1 MKTPYRLTL
10 LLGIITYAL
19 LAAMSLWLYR
29 ERMLFSDMAFQV
41 FHIIR
46 TGDLQVQSGRFGAV
60 GTQVFPWLARGAG
73 LPLKGVLM
81 AYSLGHVLYYA
92 ALFGWVMGLL
102 RQWRWGLALVLLSV
116 LLTTHTF
123 YWLSEAPQG
132 LAFLLAV
139 LAWMDT
145 RKAVSDIRPWQWPL
159 FVATLVTAFYFHPM
173 VLYAMVFCCVWLFF
187 YEKERAKRHVW
198 LMGLL
203 LFVVLFIIKF
213 KVLPLDWY
221 DAMSLSRTQAFV
233 DLWPNWFDLKSNR
246 DFMAWLWRD
255 YHFLPIFYGINAAL
269 LLRAKQWW
277 LAAWSIA
284 FPIGYVFL
292 VNVPFHAG
300 DNQFYLE
307 NLYLPL
313 AIMVGVPF
321 VFGQFF
327 HKPSPNWAFVVLA
340 AVIVLRIGHIA
351 QARQPWQQRVV
362 WLEQLLATHTSPKTI
377 LLEKDLPQDLLR
389 FTWGIPYETL
399 LLSSIL
405 GPEHSQLFFQTKE
418 VTPKLD
424 SLSHKG
430 NLFLGTFKHYRLSE
444 FPRQYFGVDTVVGYN
459 N

>member
-1 MKTPYRLTL
+1 MRTPYRLTL
-10 LLGIITYAL
+10 LLGLITYAL
-19 LAAMSLWLYR
+19 LAALALWLYR

-81 AYSLGHVLYYA
+81 AYSAGHVLYYA
-92 ALFGWVMGLL
+92 VLFGWVMGVL

-116 LLTTHTF
+116 LMTTHTF

-145 RKAVSDIRPWQWPL
+145 RTTIRDIRPWQWPL
-159 FVATLVTAFYFHPM
+159 FVAALVTAFYFHPM
-173 VLYAMVFCCVWLFF
+173 VLYAMVFCCIWLFF
-187 YEKERAKRHVW
+187 YEKERAKRRLW

-221 DAMSLSRTQAFV
+221 DTMSLSRTRAFV

-246 DFMAWLWRD
+246 DFVAWLWRD
-255 YHFLPIFYGINAAL
+255 YHFLPIVYLVNAVL
-269 LLRAKQWW
+269 LLRARRWW
-277 LAAWSIA
+277 LAAWSMA
-284 FPIGYVFL
+284 FPMGYIFL

-313 AIMVGVPF
+313 AIMVAVPF
-321 VFGQFF
+321 VFGQYSHAPNPRWFF
-327 HKPSPNWAFVVLA
+327 AVLSVVVA
-340 AVIVLRIGHIA
+340 LRLVHIA
-351 QARQPWQQRVV
+351 QAGQPWRQRVV
-362 WLEQLLATHTSPKTI
+362 WLEQLLATHTAPKTLI
-377 LLEKDLPQDLLR
+377 SEKDLPQDLLR

-399 LLSSIL
+399 LLSSL
-405 GPEHSQLFFQTKE
+405 PGPEHSRLFFQTNE

-430 NLFLGTFKHYRLSE
+430 NLFLGTFKHYRLSD
-444 FPRQYFGVDTVVGYN
+444 FPKQYFAADTVVGYN
-459 N
+459 Y